1 MNKKVEIYCVDG
13 HPACDLAV
21 GIFDAKGIEYTK
33 IPVDTDM
40 KLAVEM
46 WLVPN
51 AMFCHRFLSDTI
63 ISAHCLS

>member
-33 IPVDTDM
+33 
-40 KLAVEM
+40 
-46 WLVPN
+46 VPN

>member
-33 IPVDTDM
+33 IVYYPPT
-40 KLAVEM
+40 
-46 WLVPN
+46 
-51 AMFCHRFLSDTI
+51 
-63 ISAHCLS
+63 